1 MTRNNNHKL
10 SNKRRSSTKKHP
22 SRDIIGILGNDLSD
36 KKIILCITGSV
47 ASYKSI
53 DLARLLMRHGADVFP
68 VISDSASAL
77 LRPDFLKWATGNDVI
92 SKLTGQMEHIFLADY
107 GKSDLILVYPCTAN
121 TISKFAN
128 GIDDTPITSI
138 LSVALGSQIP
148 IFIAPAM
155 HESMYNNAFV
165 TKNIDILKNE
175 GVLFLNPEIKE
186 GKAKILAVE
195 KTVNK
200 IIEFFNQRTKKNLLS
215 GKNVLIN
222 YGNTIE
228 YIDPIRIIGNL
239 SSGKTGYALISEFL
253 NNGANVTAISGNI
266 QNNNFESQKVK
277 LINVKT
283 SLEMHKTVISE
294 LSSKHYDVVVLAAA
308 VSDFKPHKSL
318 RKKIDSKLS
327 DTSLQIKLVPTPKII
342 DDIKNIDPNVFLVGF
357 KAYYNVSKKYLIN
370 KANEKLKQSNADLIV
385 ANDVGNTNS
394 GIGSDDNEVFIVTKN
409 KEIIHLPLQSKTEI
423 AKQIIIIINDLIKK

>member
-10 SNKRRSSTKKHP
+10 SNKRRPSTTKHP

-36 KKIILCITGSV
+36 KRIILCITGSV

-121 TISKFAN
+121 TISKFAH

-138 LSVALGSQIP
+138 LSVAIGSKIP

-155 HESMYNNAFV
+155 HEAMYNNVFV
-165 TKNIDILKNE
+165 TKNIDLLKNE
-175 GVLFLNPEIKE
+175 GVMFLNPEIKE

-195 KTVNK
+195 NTVSK
-200 IIEFFNQRTKKNLLS
+200 IIEFFNQRTKKKSLS

-253 NNGANVTAISGNI
+253 NNGANVTAISGNL
-266 QNNNFESQKVK
+266 QNNNFESKKVK
-277 LINVKT
+277 LFNVKT

-308 VSDFKPHKSL
+308 VSDFKPDKSL

-385 ANDVGNTNS
+385 ANDIGNNNS
-394 GIGSDDNEVFIVTKN
+394 GIGSDNNEVFIVTKN
-409 KEIIHLPLQSKTEI
+409 QEIIHLPLQSKTEI
-423 AKQIIIIINDLIKK
+423 AKQIVRIIDDVIKK